1 VKICLCTSNL
11 ERRERNSRD
20 MDFTCSRTRC
30 LDHISGQDSLPKK
43 WNLYTLS
50 NASVFVQLNAQL
62 DCSRSV
68 KTYLK
73 IYINMFLH
81 VSV

>member
-30 LDHISGQDSLPKK
+30 LDHISGQDSRPKK
-43 WNLYTLS
+43 WDLYTLS
-50 NASVFVQLNAQL
+50 NVTFHCIEGVLSAQVILVRNAL
-62 DCSRSV
+62 MLSIAF
-68 KTYLK
+68 TL
-73 IYINMFLH
+73 F
-81 VSV
+81 